1 METRRDENG
10 RKWVETTI
18 KEIVICKTSDSTR
31 VQVFTGWFQSIC
43 YIWCTQRMHGE
54 RKLCARFDYYAMPVF
69 RYMHCCIFYCSR
81 VPYNIG
87 SGEVLL
93 PGTLILSVRASVCIY
108 ICWCVCV
115 CVRSSSFTF
124 LLRLFKVELKIYY
137 TMLSVHGITN
147 EEGYYLRWEWRGNN
161 VTRAPTI
168 VFLTDIY
175 IYIQWYGREDLNKHK
190 RIR

>member
-1 METRRDENG
+1 MSFAKHLIRHEFKCLLVGFNLSAIYGVRNA
-10 RKWVETTI
+10 
-18 KEIVICKTSDSTR
+18 C
-31 VQVFTGWFQSIC
+31 
-43 YIWCTQRMHGE
+43 ME
-54 RKLCARFDYYAMPVF
+54 RKSCVLDLIIMQCPSSDICIAVFSTAVVCRIILEVAKCFCLAHSFSLFGPVF
-69 RYMHCCIFYCSR
+69 
-81 VPYNIG
+81 
-87 SGEVLL
+87 
-93 PGTLILSVRASVCIY
+93 VC

-175 IYIQWYGREDLNKHK
+175 IYISNDMEEKTWTSIRELD
-190 RIR
+190 R